1 MRIAIVGNS
10 GSGKSTL
17 AHQLETMYS
26 LAKLDLD
33 TVAWEPDKIAAR
45 RDHAVA
51 IADVVKFCDSNQHW
65 VAEGCYAS
73 LVQAALQRRPMLV
86 FMEPGVENCLANCR
100 LRPWEPHKYKSKE
113 EQDAKLGFLLSWVSE
128 YYGREDD
135 QSLAAHQALFDGY
148 RGPKR
153 KFTSRVQQNELDDL
167 RQLCRC

>member
-100 LRPWEPHKYKSKE
+100 LRPWEPQIQVKGGARRKTRLPALMGE
-113 EQDAKLGFLLSWVSE
+113 RVLRAR
-128 YYGREDD
+128 GRSITRCSS
-135 QSLAAHQALFDGY
+135 SL
-148 RGPKR
+148 
-153 KFTSRVQQNELDDL
+153 V
-167 RQLCRC
+167 